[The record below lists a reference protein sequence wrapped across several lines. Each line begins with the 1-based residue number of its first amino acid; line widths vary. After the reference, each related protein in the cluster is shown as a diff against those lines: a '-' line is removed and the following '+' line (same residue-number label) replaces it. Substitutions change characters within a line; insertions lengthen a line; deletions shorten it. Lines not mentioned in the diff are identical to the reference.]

1 LADYYPTISPFAA
14 GLRSRCPRCGQ
25 GKLYDGFL
33 TVTERCGVCGLKL
46 AHEDAG
52 DGPAVFI
59 ILIYGL
65 VMAGLA
71 TWVELTYEPPF
82 WVHAIIFGPLIVI
95 GSILLLRPFKGVM
108 IALQYKHR
116 VAGFE
121 DEPQAPGT

>member
-1 LADYYPTISPFAA
+1 LADYYPNLSPFST
-14 GLRSRCPRCGQ
+14 GIRCRCPRCGQ

-33 TVTERCGVCGLKL
+33 KVADSCGVCGLKL

-59 ILIYGL
+59 ILIYGF

-71 TWVELTYEPPF
+71 TWVELSYEPPF
-82 WVHAIIFGPLIVI
+82 WVHAIIFGPLIIV

-116 VAGFE
+116 IAGFE
-121 DEPQAPGT
+121 NEPRTPGG